1 MKRRGKS
8 RRSHPSEDAIRHR
21 AAELYERSGRIE
33 GRDWENWLAAEAELR
48 AEIQAAPRTGPCP
61 PGFKMP
67 DSDAALWIEKKFCTE
82 VVRPI
87 PLDPGP

>member
-1 MKRRGKS
+1 MKRHK
-8 RRSHPSEDAIRHR
+8 RSSPRQLSDEQIRAR
-21 AAELYERSGRIE
+21 AAALYERSGRKE
-33 GRDWENWLAAEAELR
+33 GRDWENWLAAEAELT
-48 AEIQAAPRTGPCP
+48 AELKAKPPTGPCP

-82 VVRPI
+82 VARPN